1 MNSTTTTNRVKRPA
15 RTWLALFNLTL
26 FSAYFYAFMEWLF
39 FATKPSSL
47 SILTPSDAGLVL
59 AVTGGIF
66 ALLLSGGLIV
76 LSLPAWLASSPTW
89 KARLLTL
96 GYFVPALMLSVTA
109 LILLD
114 NFTYTVFKFGIVSTS
129 GVWRAVYALGFAAFL
144 WQALRY
150 VGRTIQKRPKKSASP
165 LALRPRSAL
174 LYRGGLAQGGAL
186 GLLTVSMAA
195 ILATCLSHGRP
206 RTQPAKHPD
215 HCHHHRAGKSLDLRG
230 LGGIIQHA
238 GRADLRRLGGWRQ
251 PGIGL
256 TLSGLV
262 PGDIGRDH
270 VAGESPKRGHCC
282 NRTFILTLEEPMLT
296 IKILGSGCAN
306 CKRVEQIARK
316 VVEEMALEAE
326 IIKVTDY
333 ADITTYNIL
342 STPGLVVNE
351 KVVCSG
357 RIPTPAEVITW
368 AADAL
373 ETA

>member
-47 SILTPSDAGLVL
+47 SILTPSDSGLVL

-174 LYRGGLAQGGAL
+174 LLVGLAQGGAL

-296 IKILGSGCAN
+296 IKILGPGCSN
-306 CKRVEQIARK
+306 CQKLAYLTERAITHLGIEAQI
-316 VVEEMALEAE
+316 E
-326 IIKVTDY
+326 KVTNY
-333 ADITTYNIL
+333 ADIMKYPIL
-342 STPGLVVNE
+342 STPGLVINE
-351 KVVCSG
+351 KLVASG
-357 RIPTPAEVITW
+357 RIPSEVEITTFL
-368 AADAL
+368 ANAL
-373 ETA
+373 EAA